1 MTKHIKYILQ
11 GIRQILV
18 LSPEDD
24 YIRPSKFD
32 FGGDIAALR
41 QDSSRV
47 SRDLKKTLKRYDKQ
61 IYNSKG

>member
-32 FGGDIAALR
+32 FWGDIVALR
-41 QDSSRV
+41 QDSNRV
-47 SRDLKKTLKRYDKQ
+47 SRDLKKTLKQYDKQ

>member
-32 FGGDIAALR
+32 FWEDIVSLR
-41 QDSSRV
+41 QDSNRV
-47 SRDLKKTLKRYDKQ
+47 SRDLKKTLKQYDKQ

>member
-32 FGGDIAALR
+32 FWKDIVALR

-47 SRDLKKTLKRYDKQ
+47 SRDLRKTLKQYDKQ